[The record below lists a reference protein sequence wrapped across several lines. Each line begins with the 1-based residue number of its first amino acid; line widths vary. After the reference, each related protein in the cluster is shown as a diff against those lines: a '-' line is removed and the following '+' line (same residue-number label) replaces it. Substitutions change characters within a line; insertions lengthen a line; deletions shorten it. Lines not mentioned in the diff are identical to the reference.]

1 MRKWHF
7 PRGLTLDDVRSR
19 IIDAGLLNRPIIKH
33 EKYKVS
39 GGKYYLNAIVL
50 DRNEYVFMY
59 DLDGTEW
66 YDTRLRIS
74 VRQALNIIK
83 EVTDGKA

>member
-1 MRKWHF
+1 MRKWHV
-7 PRGLTLDDVRSR
+7 PADLTLDDVRSR
-19 IIDAGLLNRPIIKH
+19 IIDAGLLNRSIIKH

-39 GGKYYLNAIVL
+39 GGKYYRNAIVL
-50 DRNEYVFMY
+50 DRRDYIFMY

-66 YDTRLRIS
+66 TDTRLNIS